1 MLEDIPPTAFKT
13 GMLTDTGVIKAT
25 VETLKT
31 LYTTHLP
38 ATPQSE
44 VPGPRVVFGPRHARP
59 GRTPHEKETKSAT
72 MEPNRHTFV
81 TAHGA

>member
-1 MLEDIPPTAFKT
+1 M
-13 GMLTDTGVIKAT
+13 

-44 VPGPRVVFGPRHARP
+44 VPGPRVVFRVLDTPGQGELHTRRKQSQQRWSQINIHLWLPTVPDLSFARY
-59 GRTPHEKETKSAT
+59 AL
-72 MEPNRHTFV
+72 
-81 TAHGA
+81 